1 MGIDPEL
8 KADYSNLQ
16 RSISSLIFGLI
27 NASAISKLSN
37 QEKIRMLQE
46 GLEQVESYM
55 EECLGYDPYGEEGL
69 ELDSDD

>member
-1 MGIDPEL
+1 
-8 KADYSNLQ
+8 
-16 RSISSLIFGLI
+16 
-27 NASAISKLSN
+27 
-37 QEKIRMLQE
+37 MLQE